1 MDNRLQYILK
11 LNDLEFTRVMQAAS
25 GKTKGL
31 DSSMDRLQSTISRV
45 GAGLVG
51 IFAVDKIVEF
61 EKGVVSSIAKVQ
73 SFNNS
78 ILAASVSQEAG
89 YENLRFLNNEI
100 QRLGLN
106 LDAARSGYKTFT
118 GATMGTAIQGE
129 KANKVFTQL
138 AEASTVMGLSAEQ
151 QEGAFLALGQ
161 MISKGTVQAEE
172 LRGQLGERIPGA
184 FQIGARAMGM
194 TTQQLGKAMEQGLIK
209 SEDFVLRFGDELQKT
224 FGSKLEASVNSVNSN
239 LNRMS
244 AAWQM
249 LQENIGASQQGIIA
263 STTAWVNSLLG
274 ELNRYFVQQNF
285 ISSTL
290 QKRTGSTAQYGTG
303 GAANEAEY
311 DVLAQTVMNSIERS
325 FKSKESASKELTF
338 LKNLGIVRGESFLK
352 SKEFQGSSNE
362 MKLFEAKRFN
372 DKQSLI
378 FEGIERIK
386 KGIKGAED
394 LKTTKGEKSVNDLVT
409 GKTGGS
415 IGSATSITGARPQS
429 VNIVVERLG
438 EVTFKDAQISG
449 YKDEIDFANRMS
461 DAARKALMEVLND
474 ANQIAKR

>member
-1 MDNRLQYILK
+1 MDNKLQYILK
-11 LNDLEFTRVMQAAS
+11 LNDLEFNRVMQAAS

-31 DSSMDRLQSTISRV
+31 DSSMDKLQSTISRV
-45 GAGLVG
+45 GVGLAGV
-51 IFAVDKIVEF
+51 FAVDKIIDF
-61 EKGVVSSIAKVQ
+61 EKSVVNSIAKVQ

-78 ILAASVSQEAG
+78 ILAASVSEEAG
-89 YENLRFLNNEI
+89 YENLRFLNGEI

-118 GATMGTAIQGE
+118 GATMGTIIQGE

-194 TTQQLGKAMEQGLIK
+194 TTQQLGKAMEQGLVK
-209 SEDFVLRFGDELQKT
+209 SEDFVLRFGNELQKT
-224 FGSKLEASVNSVNSN
+224 FGGKLTASVNSVNSN

-249 LQENIGASQQGIIA
+249 LQENIGTSQQGIIA
-263 STTAWVNSLLG
+263 STTAWVNNLLG

-290 QKRTGSTAQYGTG
+290 QKRTGRTSQYGTG

-311 DVLAQTVMNSIERS
+311 DVLAQQVMGSIERS
-325 FKSKESASKELTF
+325 FKSKESAGKELTF
-338 LKNLGIVRGESFLK
+338 LKNLGLVRGENFLK

-362 MKLFEAKRFN
+362 NKLFETKRFN
-372 DKQSLI
+372 EKQSLI

-394 LKTTKGEKSVNDLVT
+394 LKTTKGEKSINNLVT
-409 GKTGGS
+409 GKSSGS
-415 IGSATSITGARPQS
+415 LGSATEVMGARPQ
-429 VNIVVERLG
+429 NINITVERLG
-438 EVTFKDAQISG
+438 ETTFNNTNISG
-449 YKDEIDFANRMS
+449 YKDEKDFANKIS
-461 DAARKALMEVLND
+461 DVARKALLEVLND
-474 ANQIAKR
+474 ANQMAR

>member
-31 DSSMDRLQSTISRV
+31 DSSMDRLLSTISRV

-51 IFAVDKIVEF
+51 MFAVDKIVEF

-118 GATMGTAIQGE
+118 GATMGTTIQGE

-138 AEASTVMGLSAEQ
+138 AESSTVMGLSAEQ

-209 SEDFVLRFGDELQKT
+209 SEDFVLRFGNELQKT

-249 LQENIGASQQGIIA
+249 LQENIGTSQQGIIA

-290 QKRTGSTAQYGTG
+290 QKRTGKTTQYLSG
-303 GAANEAEY
+303 GYGDEAEY

-325 FKSKESASKELTF
+325 FKSKESATKELTF

-352 SKEFQGSSNE
+352 SDKFQNSSNS
-362 MKLFEAKRFN
+362 MKVFEAGRFR

-394 LKTTKGEKSVNDLVT
+394 LKTGNKAGKDGLVVGKEK
-409 GKTGGS
+409 
-415 IGSATSITGARPQS
+415 IGSATEVTGARPQN
-429 VNIVVERLG
+429 VIINLDRLG
-438 EVTFKDAQISG
+438 DIHLTTQNMQESKQVI
-449 YKDEIDFANRMS
+449 KDEFNKMM
-461 DAARKALMEVLND
+461 LEVLND